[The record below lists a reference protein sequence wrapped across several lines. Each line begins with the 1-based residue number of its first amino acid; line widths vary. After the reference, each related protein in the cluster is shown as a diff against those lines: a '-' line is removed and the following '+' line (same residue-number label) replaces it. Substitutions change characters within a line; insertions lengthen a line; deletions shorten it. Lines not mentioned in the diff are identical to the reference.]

1 MLAVKLWSGAG
12 LGNPENLRIRNR
24 ILKREETSMTAFSKR
39 IAATAAAA
47 ALTAG
52 GVFAIATPAF
62 AATTTPTE
70 TTAAAQI
77 FVDANTIESGTT
89 SLGWVAEGLQPGDTY
104 TITLSAPGEL
114 YQVPPTGGN
123 EYVVA
128 DNGTASGEIKF
139 DDGASFSDGDYVLTL
154 TPATGGPISVEF
166 TVAAAEET
174 TPAETTPATTPA
186 ETTPETTPA
195 VTEPAETVPVDE
207 PTVVVD
213 ADSIV
218 SGTTGINW
226 AAAGFTPGATYTL
239 TIVTADGAFEVAP
252 PEGAEPIVDENG
264 LASSQLT
271 FNGGEVIPD
280 GEYTLVVETAEPAAS
295 ATVTF
300 TVGAVATEPTETA
313 EPTTTP
319 EPTETTTP
327 TATPTTTPTETEA
340 TEEAQAPALGVE
352 KDTYAQAETIDGVN
366 YAGAYWEPGVEITI
380 EVTEPN
386 GDTTLISPLGDPEED
401 IAVDENGEFAGT
413 VTYMTYEDTN
423 GNGQWDAGEA
433 RTPAVLPIGDYVIT
447 ATQGDVTETVT
458 FKVVADAAESIPASD
473 DDDATDGGADNGNAG
488 KGGTDAS
495 DSLAVTGADD
505 AALLGM
511 LAGGLVLVAA
521 GATTM
526 IVRRRQA

>member
-1 MLAVKLWSGAG
+1 
-12 LGNPENLRIRNR
+12 
-24 ILKREETSMTAFSKR
+24 MTAFSKR

-70 TTAAAQI
+70 TT
-77 FVDANTIESGTT
+77 T
-89 SLGWVAEGLQPGDTY
+89 AE
-104 TITLSAPGEL
+104 
-114 YQVPPTGGN
+114 
-123 EYVVA
+123 
-128 DNGTASGEIKF
+128 
-139 DDGASFSDGDYVLTL
+139 
-154 TPATGGPISVEF
+154 
-166 TVAAAEET
+166 
-174 TPAETTPATTPA
+174 
-186 ETTPETTPA
+186 
-195 VTEPAETVPVDE
+195 TEPAETLPVDE

-218 SGTTGINW
+218 SGTTGIDW
-226 AAAGFTPGATYTL
+226 AAAGFAPGDTYTL
-239 TIVTADGAFEVAP
+239 TLVTADGTIEVASDD
-252 PEGAEPIVDENG
+252 GTEPIVDENG

-271 FNGGEVIPD
+271 FKGGEVIPD
-280 GEYTLVVETAEPAAS
+280 DEYTLVVETAEPAAS

-300 TVGAVATEPTETA
+300 TVGAVATETTETG
-313 EPTTTP
+313 EPTKTVEPTVTTTP
-319 EPTETTTP
+319 P
-327 TATPTTTPTETEA
+327 TTPTETEA

-458 FKVVADAAESIPASD
+458 FQVVADAAESIPASD
-473 DDDATDGGADNGNAG
+473 DDATDGSADNGNAG
-488 KGGTDAS
+488 KGGIDAS

>member
-1 MLAVKLWSGAG
+1 
-12 LGNPENLRIRNR
+12 
-24 ILKREETSMTAFSKR
+24 MTAFSKR

-62 AATTTPTE
+62 AATTTPTA
-70 TTAAAQI
+70 TA
-77 FVDANTIESGTT
+77 
-89 SLGWVAEGLQPGDTY
+89 
-104 TITLSAPGEL
+104 
-114 YQVPPTGGN
+114 
-123 EYVVA
+123 
-128 DNGTASGEIKF
+128 
-139 DDGASFSDGDYVLTL
+139 
-154 TPATGGPISVEF
+154 
-166 TVAAAEET
+166 
-174 TPAETTPATTPA
+174 PAETTPETAA

-195 VTEPAETVPVDE
+195 ETVQVDE
-207 PTVVVD
+207 PT
-213 ADSIV
+213 
-218 SGTTGINW
+218 
-226 AAAGFTPGATYTL
+226 
-239 TIVTADGAFEVAP
+239 
-252 PEGAEPIVDENG
+252 
-264 LASSQLT
+264 
-271 FNGGEVIPD
+271 
-280 GEYTLVVETAEPAAS
+280 ET
-295 ATVTF
+295 
-300 TVGAVATEPTETA
+300 TEPTES
-313 EPTTTP
+313 
-319 EPTETTTP
+319 TTP

-352 KDTYAQAETIDGVN
+352 KAAYAQAETIDGVN

-433 RTPAVLPIGDYVIT
+433 RTAAVLPIGDYVIT
-447 ATQGDVTETVT
+447 ATQGEVTETVT

-473 DDDATDGGADNGNAG
+473 DDATDGSADNGNAG

>member
-1 MLAVKLWSGAG
+1 
-12 LGNPENLRIRNR
+12 
-24 ILKREETSMTAFSKR
+24 MTAFSKR

-47 ALTAG
+47 ALTTG

-62 AATTTPTE
+62 AATPTPTTE
-70 TTAAAQI
+70 AAAAQI
-77 FVDANTIESGTT
+77 VVDPSTIESGTT
-89 SLGWVAEGLQPGDTY
+89 AVTWAATGLQPGDTY
-104 TITLSAPGEL
+104 TVYMESPDGDFP
-114 YQVPPTGGN
+114 VPPTGGN

-128 DNGTASGEIKF
+128 DDGTASGELQWDNF
-139 DDGASFSDGDYVLTL
+139 SAFTDGSYTLTL
-154 TPATGGPISVEF
+154 TPATGDPISV
-166 TVAAAEET
+166 
-174 TPAETTPATTPA
+174 
-186 ETTPETTPA
+186 
-195 VTEPAETVPVDE
+195 D
-207 PTVVVD
+207 
-213 ADSIV
+213 
-218 SGTTGINW
+218 
-226 AAAGFTPGATYTL
+226 
-239 TIVTADGAFEVAP
+239 
-252 PEGAEPIVDENG
+252 
-264 LASSQLT
+264 
-271 FNGGEVIPD
+271 
-280 GEYTLVVETAEPAAS
+280 
-295 ATVTF
+295 F
-300 TVGAVATEPTETA
+300 TVGPQATQTETPAPTETA
-313 EPTTTP
+313 TPTPTASETP

-458 FKVVADAAESIPASD
+458 FQVVADAAESIPASD
-473 DDDATDGGADNGNAG
+473 DDATDGSADNGNAG